1 MVLVDREHFSK
12 EGFRCYILFVWPRYG
27 TKQDSDTIEVVN
39 VFQFAKNASI
49 QIRFEIK
56 YTFAAI
62 LNFNIDTIVRHWFN
76 SFHIPVHGNLTV
88 G

>member
-1 MVLVDREHFSK
+1 MVLFDREQFSE
-12 EGFRCYILFVWPRYG
+12 EGFRCDVLFVWPRYSA
-27 TKQDSDTIEVVN
+27 KQYSDTIKVVY
-39 VFQFAKNASI
+39 VFQFAENASI

-62 LNFNIDTIVRHWFN
+62 LNFNIDTIVRQWFN